1 MFWCHDLLPFPINQ
15 RELTMGGL
23 AKQNKVCGGAVAA
36 LFAASL
42 ALAATVAGDALAQDN
57 PVNGQVPGAAASA
70 APQPP
75 APAPGSAQPEPAGR
89 PGFLHQLRVWWD
101 DSLALFDT
109 KSSETKSSDTKS
121 FDTRSKD
128 ARGAGE
134 DANKK
139 PDDTGKG
146 AADVAKDAANNAAAV
161 TQDAMKNAVEAT
173 KGAATTATDA
183 MKGAMEV
190 TKNAASAIAR
200 LPNTR
205 VIDVHETCG
214 RAPNGASDCAAAAAN
229 GCRAKGFTAGTPL
242 DSRTAEKCDP
252 KPPQAGQ
259 PPGMRC
265 AAETVVI
272 RAVCQ

>member
-1 MFWCHDLLPFPINQ
+1 LLPSSINQ
-15 RELTMGGL
+15 RGLTMGGL
-23 AKQNKVCGGAVAA
+23 AKQKRGCGGAVAA
-36 LFAASL
+36 LFAASV
-42 ALAATVAGDALAQDN
+42 ALSATVAGDALAQAG
-57 PVNGQVPGAAASA
+57 GQAPGVAAPA

-75 APAPGSAQPEPAGR
+75 ALAPGSTPPPNTTAPLAPPPEPASR

-101 DSLALFDT
+101 DSVAMFDT
-109 KSSETKSSDTKS
+109 KS
-121 FDTRSKD
+121 KD
-128 ARGAGE
+128 VRGVGE

-146 AADVAKDAANNAAAV
+146 AADVAKDAAKNAAAV

-183 MKGAMEV
+183 MKGAMEA
-190 TKNAASAIAR
+190 TKNAAAAIAR
-200 LPNTR
+200 LPSTR
-205 VIDVHETCG
+205 VIDVHETCA

-229 GCRAKGFTAGTPL
+229 GCRAKGFSGGTPL
-242 DSRTAEKCDP
+242 DSRTAETCDP
-252 KPPQAGQ
+252 KPQRAGQ
-259 PPGMRC
+259 MPSVRC